1 MRVKLDE
8 NLPRSVIGPLTDAG
22 HDADTVVGE
31 GLGGATDDAV
41 FVAAQQAGRLLLTLD
56 RGFGDIRRYP
66 PGTHAG
72 VVVLRLAEQS
82 PAAVGAAVRRPVTE
96 HVLDDLAGT
105 VAIVEPERLRIRRAL
120 PSPR

>member
-1 MRVKLDE
+1 
-8 NLPRSVIGPLTDAG
+8 VIAPLTAAG
-22 HDADTVVGE
+22 HDTDTVVGE

-82 PAAVGAAVRRPVTE
+82 PAAVGAAVRRLVTE
-96 HVLDDLAGT
+96 HDLDDLSGT
-105 VAIVEPERLRIRRAL
+105 VAIVEPERLRIRRAA
-120 PSPR
+120 PGER